1 MTTAEIDT
9 AKLKRRTI
17 QGFVLSTVIFE
28 LLMFGTAGSFNYC
41 QGWLY
46 SIITFVFIGVA
57 AFYLWKRD
65 RTFRT

>member
-17 QGFVLSTVIFE
+17 LGFLLSTVIFE
-28 LLMFGTAGSFNYC
+28 LLLFGTTGSFNYW

-46 SIITFVFIGVA
+46 SIITFVFLGGSVFIYG
-57 AFYLWKRD
+57 
-65 RTFRT
+65 